1 MEDGD
6 WREIEFVSEPITTK
20 VCTGWDANGKD
31 VFEDVTLTSLKL
43 RGFGGSFTS
52 TWEGGGLD
60 LADYRGGKFPT
71 VVLKDGTEIRLDGGL
86 GFYDPENQGKLIPL
100 DDVDHLVLMDGT
112 VLYPVTE

>member
-1 MEDGD
+1 M
-6 WREIEFVSEPITTK
+6 
-20 VCTGWDANGKD
+20 
-31 VFEDVTLTSLKL
+31 
-43 RGFGGSFTS
+43 
-52 TWEGGGLD
+52 D

-100 DDVDHLVLMDGT
+100 DEVDHLVLMDGT